1 LNYICVRKG
10 VFEMYENI
18 KYEVKENIGYI
29 TINRPQAMNALNTD
43 VLKELKDVLGTIE
56 ADDAVKAVIV
66 TGEGKAF
73 VAGADIAQMS
83 KLNAVEGRAM
93 MAAGHEVMNTIDQM
107 AKPFIAAVNGFALGG
122 GCELA
127 MACDIRIASEKA
139 KFGQPEVGLGIIPG
153 FGGTQRLSRLVGK
166 GMAKYLIY
174 TAEMINAEEAYRIGL
189 VEKVVA
195 PEELLE
201 TAEKVAK
208 TIASKAP
215 IAIAAAKTAI
225 NNGFDMDLKSAS
237 RLEVETTTV
246 CFASEDKNEGMGAF
260 LEKRAPQWK
269 NK

>member
-1 LNYICVRKG
+1 
-10 VFEMYENI
+10 MYENI
-18 KYEVKENIGYI
+18 KYEVKGKLGYL
-29 TINRPQAMNALNTD
+29 TINRPKALNALNTEVLSELAD
-43 VLKELKDVLGTIE
+43 ALKEIE

-93 MAAGHEVMNTIDQM
+93 MQAGHKVMNTIDQM
-107 AKPFIAAVNGFALGG
+107 PKPFIAAVNGFALGG

-127 MACDIRIASEKA
+127 MACDIRIASSKA

-153 FGGTQRLSRLVGK
+153 FCGTQRLSRLVGK

-174 TAEMINAEEAYRIGL
+174 SAEMINAEEAFRIGL
-189 VEKVVA
+189 VEKVVEPDA
-195 PEELLE
+195 LME
-201 TAEKVAK
+201 TAEKLAN

-215 IAIAAAKTAI
+215 IAVAQAKIAI

-237 RLEVETTTV
+237 QLEVEATTV
-246 CFASEDKNEGMGAF
+246 CFGSEDQKEGMAAF
-260 LEKRAPQWK
+260 LEKRAPEWK
-269 NK
+269 NR